1 MKTHARV
8 AWILLVALLL
18 AVSAT
23 APAAQAD
30 VITDWNQ
37 TGVAAAVAAAQ
48 NSLQLSRTMAMVHGA
63 MYDAVNSIERRH
75 MPYAADIAAP
85 AGASREVAAAAAA
98 HAVLSRLFWPQI
110 PIFDA
115 ALEVSLASIPD
126 GAEKTDG
133 LAVGKEAATKMFARR
148 ANDGSDKTLAYTH
161 QTGHGMYQATPPV
174 NAAPIMPHWAAV
186 EPFTLKAPNQMPVR
200 GPAVYSSPEFAR
212 DFAEVK
218 LMGAKNSTARTTEQT
233 EVARFWLTSGI
244 VTDNSAARQVALAK
258 ATSVADNARIFA
270 LLNMAGADAYI
281 ACWEAKYRYHN
292 WRPVTAI
299 RNATSTGNA
308 TLVGD
313 PTWEPLLVTP
323 AHPEYPSGHTCYAGA
338 TERVLQEM
346 FGDDNAFSL
355 AFPAM
360 NLTRTYR
367 SFSQL
372 GKEMIDARVWA
383 GIHYR
388 SSDEDGYDLGRR
400 VAEHALQTVLRPR
413 P

>member
-1 MKTHARV
+1 MKIHARV
-8 AWILLVALLL
+8 ARILLVALVL
-18 AVSAT
+18 AAFAAT
-23 APAAQAD
+23 PAAHAD
-30 VITDWNQ
+30 VVTDWNQ
-37 TGVAAAVAAAQ
+37 TGVAAAVAAGQ

-75 MPYAADIAAP
+75 MPYVADIAAP
-85 AGASREVAAAAAA
+85 AGASREAAAAAAA

-110 PIFDA
+110 PVFEV

-126 GAEKTDG
+126 GAAKTDG
-133 LAVGKEAATKMFARR
+133 LAIGKEAAAKMLARR
-148 ANDGSDKTLAYTH
+148 ANDGSGKTLAYTH
-161 QTGHGMYQATPPV
+161 QTGPGMYQATPPV
-174 NAAPIMPHWAAV
+174 DAAPVMPHWATV
-186 EPFTLKAPNQMPVR
+186 EPFTLKAPNQFLVR
-200 GPAVYSSPEFAR
+200 GPAAYNSPEFAR

-218 LMGAKNSTARTTEQT
+218 LMGAKNSTARTKDQT
-233 EVARFWLTSGI
+233 EAARFWLSSGI
-244 VTDNSAARQVALAK
+244 VTDNSAARQVTLAK
-258 ATSVADNARIFA
+258 GTSVADNARVFA

-292 WRPVTAI
+292 WRPITAI
-299 RNATSTGNA
+299 RNAASTGNPA
-308 TLVGD
+308 LVGD

-323 AHPEYPSGHTCYAGA
+323 AHPEYPSGHACYAGA

-346 FGDDNAFSL
+346 FGDDHTFTL
-355 AFPAM
+355 TFPAM

-367 SFSQL
+367 NFSQV

-388 SSDEDGYDLGRR
+388 LSDEDGYDLGRR
-400 VAEHALQTVLRPR
+400 VADHALQTVLRPR

>member
-8 AWILLVALLL
+8 AWILLVALLV
-18 AVSAT
+18 AASAPT
-23 APAAQAD
+23 AHAD

-37 TGVAAAVAAAQ
+37 TGVAAAVAAGQ
-48 NSLQLSRTMAMVHGA
+48 NSLQLSRTMAMVQTL
-63 MYDAVNSIERRH
+63 YDAVNSIELRCHTPRTSRR
-75 MPYAADIAAP
+75 PPAP
-85 AGASREVAAAAAA
+85 REVARGRGRPCRAEPSTG
-98 HAVLSRLFWPQI
+98 SRPDLDVAP
-110 PIFDA
+110 D
-115 ALEVSLASIPD
+115 VSLASIPD

-133 LAVGKEAATKMFARR
+133 LAVGKEAAAKMLARR

-161 QTGHGMYQATPPV
+161 RVGPGMYQATPPV
-174 NAAPIMPHWAAV
+174 DAAPIMPHWAAV

-218 LMGAKNSTARTTEQT
+218 LMGAKNSTARTKEQT

-258 ATSVADNARIFA
+258 AASVAVNARIFA

-299 RNATSTGNA
+299 RNAASTANA

-346 FGDDNAFSL
+346 FGDDNAFTL

-360 NLTRTYR
+360 NLTRSYR

>member
-1 MKTHARV
+1 
-8 AWILLVALLL
+8 
-18 AVSAT
+18 
-23 APAAQAD
+23 
-30 VITDWNQ
+30 
-37 TGVAAAVAAAQ
+37 
-48 NSLQLSRTMAMVHGA
+48 
-63 MYDAVNSIERRH
+63 
-75 MPYAADIAAP
+75 
-85 AGASREVAAAAAA
+85 
-98 HAVLSRLFWPQI
+98 
-110 PIFDA
+110 
-115 ALEVSLASIPD
+115 
-126 GAEKTDG
+126 

-218 LMGAKNSTARTTEQT
+218 LMGAKNSTARTKEQT
-233 EVARFWLTSGI
+233 AVARFWLISGI
-244 VTDNSAARQVALAK
+244 VTDNAAARQVAVAK

-299 RNATSTGNA
+299 RNAASTGNPA
-308 TLVGD
+308 LVGE
-313 PTWEPLLVTP
+313 PAWEPLLVTP

-346 FGDDNAFSL
+346 FGDDNAFTL
-355 AFPAM
+355 TFPAM

-400 VAEHALQTVLRPR
+400 VADYAVQTVLQPR

>member
-1 MKTHARV
+1 MKICARLTARIV
-8 AWILLVALLL
+8 VALVL
-18 AVSAT
+18 AASAAAPT
-23 APAAQAD
+23 AHAD
-30 VITDWNQ
+30 VVTDWNQ
-37 TGVAAAVAAAQ
+37 TAVAAVLAAGQ
-48 NSLQLSRTMAMVHGA
+48 NSLQQSRTLAMVHAA

-75 MPYAADIAAP
+75 LPYVADIAAP
-85 AGASREVAAAAAA
+85 AGASREAAATAAA
-98 HAVLSRLFWPQI
+98 HTVLSRLFWPQI

-115 ALEVSLASIPD
+115 TLEVSLAPIAD
-126 GAEKTDG
+126 GASKSDG
-133 LAVGKEAATKMFARR
+133 IAVGKEAAEKVLARR
-148 ANDGSDKTLAYTH
+148 ANDGSGKTLAYTH
-161 QTGHGMYQATPPV
+161 QTGPGMYQATPPV
-174 NAAPIMPHWAAV
+174 DAAPVMPHWTAV
-186 EPFTLKAPNQMPVR
+186 EPFALKAPNQFPVR
-200 GPAVYSSPEFAR
+200 GPAAYTSPEFAR

-233 EVARFWLTSGI
+233 AVARFWLISGI
-244 VTDNSAARQVALAK
+244 VTDNAAARQVAVAK
-258 ATSVADNARIFA
+258 GTSVTDNARIFA

-299 RNATSTGNA
+299 RNAASTGNPA
-308 TLVGD
+308 LVGD
-313 PTWEPLLVTP
+313 PAWEPLLVTP

-346 FGDDNAFSL
+346 FGDDNGFTL
-355 AFPAM
+355 TFPAM

-400 VAEHALQTVLRPR
+400 VADHALQTVLRPR
-413 P
+413 Q